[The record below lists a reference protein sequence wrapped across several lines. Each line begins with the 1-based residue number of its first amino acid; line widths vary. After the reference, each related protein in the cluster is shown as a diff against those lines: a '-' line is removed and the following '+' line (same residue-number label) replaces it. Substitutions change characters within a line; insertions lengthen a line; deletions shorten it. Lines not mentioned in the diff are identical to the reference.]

1 MDSQTAD
8 EQAAGAPGVVT
19 LGGVDYL
26 CAPVTDAKL
35 VAVRQWTKKRRAKS
49 PQQMMLETLAEL
61 PAEKAKAIAAL
72 PPALRADALKAI
84 FPEMPPDALTEEE
97 AQEAIVSVEGCRF
110 VAWLHLQPPSNPG
123 LKREKLDSLITEDNF
138 LDVYLQ
144 LNEATGLAKLAEGR
158 SSGNPSGRPG

>member
-1 MDSQTAD
+1 MDSKTAD
-8 EQAAGAPGVVT
+8 EMAAGGPGIVT
-19 LGGVDYL
+19 LGGTDYL

-49 PQQMMLETLAEL
+49 PQQMMLEALAAL
-61 PAEKAKAIAAL
+61 PADKAKAIAAL
-72 PPALRADALKAI
+72 PPALRDSALKAI

-110 VAWLHLQPPSNPG
+110 VAWLHLQPPMNPG
-123 LKREKLDSLITEDNF
+123 LKREALDALITEDNF

-144 LNEATGLAKLAEGR
+144 LNEATGLNKLAAGR
-158 SSGNPSGRPG
+158 DSGNPSGRPG